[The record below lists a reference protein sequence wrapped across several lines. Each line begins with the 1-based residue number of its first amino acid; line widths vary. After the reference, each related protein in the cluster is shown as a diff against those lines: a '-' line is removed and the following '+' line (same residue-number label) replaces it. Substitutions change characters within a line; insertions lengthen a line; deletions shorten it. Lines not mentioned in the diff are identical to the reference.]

1 MGERCEQTA
10 KQEPS
15 SSHCLSSAH
24 THCTFPTAPRTLSQ
38 NCFSKREGGG
48 GGRPCL
54 CTGLFGG
61 HFGMDFNLSSLL
73 ELLFEVGPVCA
84 PTPPQALPRL
94 CQTWRPQERPFSSI
108 ALANTSGNGDSP
120 APCSVP
126 SSWYQHSNHLL
137 GLPWRCT
144 KVIFNTFILI
154 QVFIVCF
161 TAQGS

>member
-1 MGERCEQTA
+1 MSRLLSRSRPARTA
-10 KQEPS
+10 SP
-15 SSHCLSSAH
+15 LLTH
-24 THCTFPTAPRTLSQ
+24 TARSPQHPGRYPKTAFPR
-38 NCFSKREGGG
+38 
-48 GGRPCL
+48 GRVEVEAGPVFVQGFL
-54 CTGLFGG
+54 AVILAWVST
-61 HFGMDFNLSSLL
+61 SLL
-73 ELLFEVGPVCA
+73 RWSCCLRWAQCVLPGLLRLF
-84 PTPPQALPRL
+84 LPRL
-94 CQTWRPQERPFSSI
+94 CQPWRPQERPFSSI

-154 QVFIVCF
+154 QASIVCF